1 MTAAK
6 KAAAAKADAKQ
17 IDDAVAVGKE
27 TVEKAVAATKEQV
40 EKASD
45 VALRGY
51 DELAALNKDNMDA
64 FVKAANIM
72 SKGVEDMG
80 KAYWAFAQSSVET
93 GVEASKAM
101 MGART
106 INDVVEIQTDLM
118 RNSVD
123 NALAE
128 GTKLTEMAVKV
139 TNDSVAPL
147 QQRYAA
153 TVEKAA
159 KPVTF

>member
-6 KAAAAKADAKQ
+6 KATAAKAEAKQ
-17 IDDAVAVGKE
+17 INDAVAVGKE

-45 VALRGY
+45 AALRGY
-51 DELAALNKDNMDA
+51 DELATLNKDNMDA

-80 KAYWAFAQSSVET
+80 KAYWTFAQSSVET

-106 INDVVEIQTDLM
+106 ITDVIDIQTDLM
-118 RNSVD
+118 RNAVD
-123 NALAE
+123 NAIAE
-128 GTKLTEMAVKV
+128 GTKMTEMAFQV
-139 TNDSVAPL
+139 TNESAAPL
-147 QQRYAA
+147 QKRYAVA
-153 TVEKAA
+153 VEKAA
-159 KPVTF
+159 KPVAL